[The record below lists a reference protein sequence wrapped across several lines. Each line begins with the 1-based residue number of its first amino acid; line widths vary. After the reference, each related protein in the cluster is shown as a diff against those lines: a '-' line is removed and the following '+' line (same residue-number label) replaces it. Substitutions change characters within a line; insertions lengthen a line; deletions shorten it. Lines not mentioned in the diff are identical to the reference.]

1 MIEKATNRDLVAGLK
16 SHLQETNQQVER
28 LQKMFKNLG
37 KQPSRTQFPAIDGIM
52 KGGRRDRDKAVV
64 DAAIF
69 ANAKAVEHHEM
80 CRYGPLTAWAE
91 ELGHDEVVRS
101 RTTNLN
107 EAKAE
112 SPNSTR

>member
-1 MIEKATNRDLVAGLK
+1 
-16 SHLQETNQQVER
+16 
-28 LQKMFKNLG
+28 
-37 KQPSRTQFPAIDGIM
+37 
-52 KGGRRDRDKAVV
+52 VV